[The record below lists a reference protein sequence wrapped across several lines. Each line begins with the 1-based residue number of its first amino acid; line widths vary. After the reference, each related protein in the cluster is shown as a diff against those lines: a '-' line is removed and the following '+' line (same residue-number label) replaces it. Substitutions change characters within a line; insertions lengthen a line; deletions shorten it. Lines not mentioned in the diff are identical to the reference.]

1 MGPLG
6 ALVSALLASDV
17 GHTVSRYKR
26 NAALSAFAAVF
37 FATAYVFALVAGAL
51 YLSTIYTPLH
61 ATLILAGTSL
71 LIGLIIIGIMYTLS
85 ARDARFAAER
95 RRRSMAQANLA
106 VAASMTLFRKKPLL
120 AAGLAVAVGA
130 LLGFTRKSRH
140 DD

>member
-26 NAALSAFAAVF
+26 NAALSVFAGVF
-37 FATAYVFALVAGAL
+37 FATAYVFALVAGGL
-51 YLSTIYTPLH
+51 YLSTLYTPLH
-61 ATLILAGTSL
+61 AALILGGASL
-71 LIGLIIIGIMYTLS
+71 LIGLIIMGVMYTLS
-85 ARDARFAAER
+85 ARDARLAAER

-106 VAASMTLFRKKPLL
+106 VAASMTIFRRKPLL
-120 AAGLAVAVGA
+120 AAGLAVGVGA
-130 LLGFTRKSRH
+130 LLGFTRKSRN

>member
-6 ALVSALLASDV
+6 AMISALLVSDV

-51 YLSTIYTPLH
+51 YLSTIYTPVQ
-61 ATLILAGTSL
+61 AALILAAASL
-71 LIGLIIIGIMYTLS
+71 FIGLIIIGVMYTLS
-85 ARDARFAAER
+85 ARDARIAAER
-95 RRRSMAQANLA
+95 RRRSMAQTNLA
-106 VAASMTLFRKKPLL
+106 IAASMTLFRKQPLL
-120 AAGLAVAVGA
+120 AAGLAVGIGA
-130 LLGFTRKSRH
+130 LLGFTRKSRR

>member
-6 ALVSALLASDV
+6 ALVSGLLVSDI
-17 GHTVSRYKR
+17 GNTVTRYKR
-26 NAALSAFAAVF
+26 NAALSVFAAVF

-51 YLSTIYTPLH
+51 YLSTIYTPLQ
-61 ATLILAGTSL
+61 ATMILAGASL
-71 LIGLIIIGIMYTLS
+71 VIGLIIIGIMLALS
-85 ARDARFAAER
+85 ARDARLAAER

-120 AAGLAVAVGA
+120 AAGMAIGIGA

>member
-6 ALVSALLASDV
+6 AMISALLVSDV

-51 YLSTIYTPLH
+51 YLSTIYTPVQ
-61 ATLILAGTSL
+61 AALILAVVSL
-71 LIGLIIIGIMYTLS
+71 FIGLIIIGVMYTLS
-85 ARDARFAAER
+85 ARDARIAAER
-95 RRRSMAQANLA
+95 RRRSMAQTNLA
-106 VAASMTLFRKKPLL
+106 IAASMTLFRKQPLL
-120 AAGLAVAVGA
+120 AAGLAVGIGA
-130 LLGFTRKSRH
+130 LLGFTRKSRR